1 MNNLVDMDDIKQ
13 LEQLGPKE
21 RPEVVL
27 DYTKNEFGEIHIDI
41 SYDQELSME
50 RKKLEK
56 NSNPLYD
63 NIIFIF
69 LDGIS
74 RRHFTRAYKKSAEFI
89 EKFMSYNGINNEK
102 VLIKSTMDSNF

>member
-1 MNNLVDMDDIKQ
+1 MKQKSSKKLYKEIMNNLVDMDDIKQ

-56 NSNPLYD
+56 FKS
-63 NIIFIF
+63 FI
-69 LDGIS
+69 
-74 RRHFTRAYKKSAEFI
+74 
-89 EKFMSYNGINNEK
+89 
-102 VLIKSTMDSNF
+102 